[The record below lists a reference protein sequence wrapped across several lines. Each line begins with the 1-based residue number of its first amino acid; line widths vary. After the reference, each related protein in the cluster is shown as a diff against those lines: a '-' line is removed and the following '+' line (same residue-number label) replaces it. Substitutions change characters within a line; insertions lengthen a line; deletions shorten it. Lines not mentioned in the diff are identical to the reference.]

1 MLNSIKKISKG
12 LIDSDVIHDKVTLV
26 IKEYQN
32 YFWLKERIREKD
44 QLSDN
49 ECNRLIEHDKS
60 IGQIERLSLELK
72 TDT

>member
-1 MLNSIKKISKG
+1 M
-12 LIDSDVIHDKVTLV
+12 